1 MVIGI
6 IGAMEEEVAK
16 LKAEMTKAEKASKA
30 SMDFLKGK
38 LCGKDVVVVRSGIG
52 KVNAAVCTQIL
63 IDDYKVDRV
72 INTGVAGGLYSELN
86 VGDIVIS
93 NDALYHDFDVTGFGY
108 EEGVIPRM
116 KTSTFVADSE
126 LASKAKEV
134 CERVNPDIKCF
145 IGRVVSG
152 DQFISTNS
160 KKEWLVEKFN
170 GYCTEMEGCGIA
182 HAAYLN
188 NIPFVIIRAISDKA
202 DGSAKVD
209 YSEFEMKAIEHTVK
223 LMTELI
229 KEL

>member
-16 LKAEMTKAEKASKA
+16 LKTEMTDVKQTSKA
-30 SMDFLKGK
+30 GMDFLKGK
-38 LCGKDVVVVRSGIG
+38 LYDKDVVVVRSGIG

-63 IDDYKVDRV
+63 IDDYKIDTV

-93 NDALYHDFDVTGFGY
+93 SDTIYHDFDVTGFGY
-108 EEGVIPRM
+108 EEGIIPRM
-116 KTSTFVADSE
+116 KTSAFTADGN
-126 LASKAKEV
+126 LASKAKEI

-152 DQFISTNS
+152 DQFINKKD

>member
-1 MVIGI
+1 M
-6 IGAMEEEVAK
+6 
-16 LKAEMTKAEKASKA
+16 
-30 SMDFLKGK
+30 
-38 LCGKDVVVVRSGIG
+38 
-52 KVNAAVCTQIL
+52 
-63 IDDYKVDRV
+63 DRV

-108 EEGVIPRM
+108 EEGIIPRM

-126 LASKAKEV
+126 LALKAKEI
-134 CERVNPDIKCF
+134 CEKVNPDIKCF

-152 DQFISTNS
+152 DQFINKKD

-188 NIPFVIIRAISDKA
+188 NISFIIIRAISDKA

-209 YSEFEMKAIEHTVK
+209 YNEFEMKAIEHTVK

>member
-1 MVIGI
+1 MVVGI

-16 LKAEMTKAEKASKA
+16 LKSEMTDVKQISKA
-30 SMDFLKGK
+30 GMDFLRGR
-38 LCGKDVVVVRSGIG
+38 LYGRDAVVVRSGIG

-63 IDDYKVDRV
+63 IDDFKTDIV
-72 INTGVAGGLYSELN
+72 INTGVAGGLYSGLN

-93 NDALYHDFDVTGFGY
+93 SDALYHDFDVTGFGY

-116 KTSTFVADSE
+116 KVSTFTADKV
-126 LASKAKEV
+126 LALKAKEV

-152 DQFISTNS
+152 DQFISANT
-160 KKEWLVEKFN
+160 KKKWLVEKFN
-170 GYCTEMEGCGIA
+170 GYCAEMEGCGIA

-223 LMTELI
+223 LMTEFI